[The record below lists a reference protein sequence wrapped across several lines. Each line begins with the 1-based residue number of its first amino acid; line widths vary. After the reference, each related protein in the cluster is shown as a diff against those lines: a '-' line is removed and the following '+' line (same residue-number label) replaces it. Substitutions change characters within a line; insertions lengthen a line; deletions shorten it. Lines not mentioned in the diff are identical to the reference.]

1 MTSQAALK
9 NRILTGIVVA
19 LLLVSAVLW
28 IQTQSV
34 GQSPATIDADLLN
47 HNKNDGK
54 DNCPNDGNAGKGNDN
69 KGPNGGCRVHPPGG
83 GYGSIPN

>member
-1 MTSQAALK
+1 METQALK
-9 NRILTGIVVA
+9 VRILSAIVVA
-19 LLLVSAVLW
+19 LLLVSGGLW
-28 IQTQSV
+28 VQAQSR
-34 GQSPATIDADLLN
+34 GDAPATIDADLLN

-69 KGPNGGCRVHPPGG
+69 KGPNGGCRPHPPGG